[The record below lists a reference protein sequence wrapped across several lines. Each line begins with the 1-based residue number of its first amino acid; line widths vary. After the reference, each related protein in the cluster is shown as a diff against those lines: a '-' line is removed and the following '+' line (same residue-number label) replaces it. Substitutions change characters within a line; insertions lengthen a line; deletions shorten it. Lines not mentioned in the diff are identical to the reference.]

1 MTDRP
6 IIFSAAMIKALIAG
20 RKTQTRR
27 IIKIAGRGPDYVG
40 PRGCTDDPR
49 CWGWEDSDHGD
60 YVTIEREPGQRMGW
74 RDWRGAY
81 RVGDRLWVREAHRC
95 NGWATDLA
103 TVFYRASEG
112 DGYTAMCEQ
121 WPIADHK
128 PLPVSMQWRP
138 SIHMPRWASRL
149 TLIVTDVRVQRLQ
162 NISEDD
168 ARAEGLTQAYEGWA
182 TDPEGRCYGDTAKSS
197 FTQLWDSL
205 HGDEAWSANPWVAAI
220 NFTVLK
226 GNIDSFGVEQ

>member
-1 MTDRP
+1 MV
-6 IIFSAAMIKALIAG
+6 KALIDG

-27 IIKIAGRGPDYVG
+27 IIKPQPMADGYY
-40 PRGCTDDPR
+40 
-49 CWGWEDSDHGD
+49 HGD
-60 YVTIEREPGQRMGW
+60 LRMERVHHPDGADPDCYARFSADAVGGGAVVEKTIKMPYVI
-74 RDWRGAY
+74 
-81 RVGDRLWVREAHRC
+81 GDRLWVREAHRC

-162 NISEDD
+162 DINEDD
-168 ARAEGLTQAYEGWA
+168 ARAEGAKPWTGAYQSYA
-182 TDPEGRCYGDTAKSS
+182 TDFAAIWRAINGPD
-197 FTQLWDSL
+197 
-205 HGDEAWSANPWVAAI
+205 AWSANPWVVAI
-220 NFTVLK
+220 IFDVHR
-226 GNIDSFGVEQ
+226 GNIDEATT

>member
-1 MTDRP
+1 MV
-6 IIFSAAMIKALIAG
+6 KALIGG

-27 IIKIAGRGPDYVG
+27 IIKPQPEQNVAGLWVWPPDWVKGIARYGVAVQTNEAGLIQTLMYDPARCVG
-40 PRGCTDDPR
+40 YAP
-49 CWGWEDSDHGD
+49 
-60 YVTIEREPGQRMGW
+60 
-74 RDWRGAY
+74 
-81 RVGDRLWVREAHRC
+81 GDRLWVREAHRC
-95 NGWATDLA
+95 NGWATDVA

-168 ARAEGLTQAYEGWA
+168 ARAEGAKPWTGACQSYV
-182 TDPEGRCYGDTAKSS
+182 TDFAAIWRAINGPDT
-197 FTQLWDSL
+197 WD
-205 HGDEAWSANPWVAAI
+205 ANPWVVALT
-220 NFTVLK
+220 FDVHR
-226 GNIDSFGVEQ
+226 GNIDEVQP